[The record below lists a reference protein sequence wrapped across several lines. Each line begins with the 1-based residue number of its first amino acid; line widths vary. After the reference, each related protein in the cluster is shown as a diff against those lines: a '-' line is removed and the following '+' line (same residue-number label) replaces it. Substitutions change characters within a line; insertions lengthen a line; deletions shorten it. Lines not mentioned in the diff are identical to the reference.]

1 MKNNIYTAIPDWFN
15 KLQSQSTDNTSTTTT
30 QTTIIGG
37 GGGISMSVHNLFIKS
52 DTTITIDDFTI
63 SDLFVTDQITDTENW
78 LTTPLLHTLPNTEVS
93 VTTAAQ
99 QLYIG
104 AYDKNN
110 NQIKLYQFSEAIST
124 VVIPENCY
132 YLRASSNKTNTDL
145 TIKYV
150 GLNNFDETQQNKLES
165 SSFQNFLTL
174 VEGDEKGVI
183 TNSVQNLSLVFQN
196 PLYYTLDKAG
206 NVLISIDR
214 DALFSQS
221 ENPTDDRY
229 VTTVANSVQDILSS
243 KNFKEGLS
251 INGIEIV
258 ERNGFLYI
266 KGNLATTGG
275 ITAYADDPD
284 DPGSGGGLPGG
295 GAIGDIV
302 ITGSGNALV
311 DASLSEDHSV
321 ITFTKGWLVDA
332 ESDQS
337 ITGIKDFING
347 LKLDGQLIKIV
358 DGVLF
363 LDCSIAATGG
373 ITAYATMPGEG
384 SSSIMDQLV
393 VDTEYFIITEE
404 GVLTIVPGSVGGI
417 SNIYVTGNGNALT
430 TATLSE
436 DGKTISF
443 TKDKTFADDTEIK
456 RIISEFKSEVNE
468 QLKRFVTLD
477 TEQEITA
484 VKHFIEGVTIGSNK
498 HKFYEKDGVL
508 WLEGDIAITGGVT
521 TYATENVD
529 VSTIM
534 DGVAV
539 DEITITKGNDNVLRI
554 KDAGAGSSFDEN
566 AMWSALASSSDKQ
579 INKSHLTTA
588 LTGYATESWVSQ
600 NYATSSA
607 LKSVSTKLN
616 DFLEGSDTDTII
628 NKWKELEAFL
638 SGMAETDN
646 LAEIL
651 ETKADKSYVDST
663 FVTIATKQTITG
675 EKTFSATLNTA
686 AIKASGNITA
696 PSLEA
701 SDYVTIAGI
710 KFRKLENGAILVEG
724 NLAATGGI
732 TGYAI
737 DPVDVTTIMSGVVA
751 DEITITN
758 DNGVLKIKNAG
769 SGSGF
774 DKPAMWTALAGSTT
788 EQINKS
794 HLTTA
799 LTGYATESWVS
810 GKNYAVKATTLAG
823 YGITDGIN
831 AVSVT
836 GTGNAVTAAS
846 ISGHTLTLTK
856 GSTFSLSGHKHAW
869 ADITSGK
876 PSTLSGYGI
885 TDAYTKTES
894 DGRYPT
900 KTGSGAS
907 GTWGINVTGNA
918 GTATKLQTAR
928 TLWGRSFDGTK
939 NVSGDIN
946 NVGNI
951 NFILEGKLVSNGSL
965 ELKYKN
971 DDTISLTF
979 TGTVFRPFTS
989 AHNNID
995 LGASTARWR
1004 DLYIGRNAYVDGI
1017 TKTEDFYIGGIRL
1030 HKTADGVI
1038 TLEGNLAV
1046 TGGITTYAI
1055 DPVSASTIMDGVVVD
1070 GTTIKKENGKL
1081 VAVGGGEAGSVAWG
1095 NISGKPSVFS
1105 TNIANI
1111 TDLHSSWDAVL
1122 KAQKPNWLTAV
1133 SIATISDLHANWDAL
1148 LKAAPSAYVTRWPT
1162 ISEVTNKQ
1170 NLVIKLNGGTT
1181 EGTNQ
1186 FTYNATAAK
1195 SLNITASSVGAAASS
1210 HNHSWSNI
1218 TSGKPTTLAGYG
1230 ITDAYTKTESDNRY
1244 LNVSGGDTIQG
1255 LITINHTTLDDSI
1268 NIIREGSN
1276 NPTICFSNKTNG
1288 QLGRIGFNNEG
1299 KICVYFK
1306 TSSDEGYV
1314 WHSTNDGAG
1323 SGLDA
1328 DLLDGTHKSDL
1339 LTALT
1344 SSSGTNISITVG
1356 GTTKSIA
1363 DLYANSA
1370 YKLENTH
1377 TIWGQNFNGTQN
1389 ITGRF
1394 TSNERVY
1401 ADKGIW
1407 VTNNDIAGWGQSNAA
1422 LNLSIPN
1429 TSNTSGIICVYRSGQ
1444 SNIGYTRF
1452 FSMEISNS
1460 SDSVRTYYVNEVRID
1475 ITPTYMDIN
1484 KQLNINGNTII
1495 GSGGNL
1501 GIGTANPAAKLHV
1514 IGDILATGGGTYY
1527 GSDIRYKSIMQQV
1540 ELSLL
1545 SIANAPSFVYRWNK
1559 KEMKRDRLNLGGS
1572 AQYTQSVLPWAV
1584 EEKDNFLSMDYAT
1597 VAYTFAVHTA
1607 RHLLTYETRTDKKI
1621 KKLENRV
1628 KYLEKQLKSLY
1639 YEEANIV
1646 DN

>member
-15 KLQSQSTDNTSTTTT
+15 KVQSQSTDNTSTTTT

-37 GGGISMSVHNLFIKS
+37 GGSSISMSVHNLFIKS

-275 ITAYADDPD
+275 ITAYTDDPD
-284 DPGSGGGLPGG
+284 DPGGSGGLPGG

-321 ITFTKGWLVDA
+321 ITFTKSWLVDA

-337 ITGIKDFING
+337 ITGIKNFING

-484 VKHFIEGVTIGSNK
+484 VKHFIEGITIGSNK
-498 HKFYEKDGVL
+498 HKFYERDGVL
-508 WLEGDIAITGGVT
+508 WLEGDIAITGGIT

-539 DEITITKGNDNVLRI
+539 DEITITKGSDNILRI
-554 KDAGAGSSFDEN
+554 KNAGAGSSFDEN

-588 LTGYATESWVSQ
+588 LTGYATETWVIS

-607 LKSVSTKLN
+607 LESVSTKLN
-616 DFLEGSDTDTII
+616 NFLEGSDTDTII

-751 DEITITN
+751 DETTITN
-758 DNGVLKIKNAG
+758 DKGVLKIKNAG

-774 DKPAMWTALAGSTT
+774 DKSAMWEAC
-788 EQINKS
+788 
-794 HLTTA
+794 
-799 LTGYATESWVS
+799 
-810 GKNYAVKATTLAG
+810 
-823 YGITDGIN
+823 
-831 AVSVT
+831 
-836 GTGNAVTAAS
+836 
-846 ISGHTLTLTK
+846 
-856 GSTFSLSGHKHAW
+856 
-869 ADITSGK
+869 
-876 PSTLSGYGI
+876 
-885 TDAYTKTES
+885 
-894 DGRYPT
+894 
-900 KTGSGAS
+900 
-907 GTWGINVTGNA
+907 
-918 GTATKLQTAR
+918 R
-928 TLWGRSFDGTK
+928 TL
-939 NVSGDIN
+939 
-946 NVGNI
+946 
-951 NFILEGKLVSNGSL
+951 
-965 ELKYKN
+965 
-971 DDTISLTF
+971 
-979 TGTVFRPFTS
+979 
-989 AHNNID
+989 
-995 LGASTARWR
+995 
-1004 DLYIGRNAYVDGI
+1004 
-1017 TKTEDFYIGGIRL
+1017 
-1030 HKTADGVI
+1030 
-1038 TLEGNLAV
+1038 
-1046 TGGITTYAI
+1046 
-1055 DPVSASTIMDGVVVD
+1055 
-1070 GTTIKKENGKL
+1070 
-1081 VAVGGGEAGSVAWG
+1081 
-1095 NISGKPSVFS
+1095 
-1105 TNIANI
+1105 
-1111 TDLHSSWDAVL
+1111 
-1122 KAQKPNWLTAV
+1122 
-1133 SIATISDLHANWDAL
+1133 L
-1148 LKAAPSAYVTRWPT
+1148 L
-1162 ISEVTNKQ
+1162 
-1170 NLVIKLNGGTT
+1170 L
-1181 EGTNQ
+1181 
-1186 FTYNATAAK
+1186 
-1195 SLNITASSVGAAASS
+1195 
-1210 HNHSWSNI
+1210 
-1218 TSGKPTTLAGYG
+1218 
-1230 ITDAYTKTESDNRY
+1230 
-1244 LNVSGGDTIQG
+1244 
-1255 LITINHTTLDDSI
+1255 
-1268 NIIREGSN
+1268 
-1276 NPTICFSNKTNG
+1276 
-1288 QLGRIGFNNEG
+1288 
-1299 KICVYFK
+1299 
-1306 TSSDEGYV
+1306 
-1314 WHSTNDGAG
+1314 
-1323 SGLDA
+1323 
-1328 DLLDGTHKSDL
+1328 
-1339 LTALT
+1339 
-1344 SSSGTNISITVG
+1344 
-1356 GTTKSIA
+1356 
-1363 DLYANSA
+1363 
-1370 YKLENTH
+1370 
-1377 TIWGQNFNGTQN
+1377 
-1389 ITGRF
+1389 
-1394 TSNERVY
+1394 
-1401 ADKGIW
+1401 
-1407 VTNNDIAGWGQSNAA
+1407 
-1422 LNLSIPN
+1422 
-1429 TSNTSGIICVYRSGQ
+1429 
-1444 SNIGYTRF
+1444 
-1452 FSMEISNS
+1452 
-1460 SDSVRTYYVNEVRID
+1460 
-1475 ITPTYMDIN
+1475 
-1484 KQLNINGNTII
+1484 
-1495 GSGGNL
+1495 
-1501 GIGTANPAAKLHV
+1501 
-1514 IGDILATGGGTYY
+1514 
-1527 GSDIRYKSIMQQV
+1527 
-1540 ELSLL
+1540 
-1545 SIANAPSFVYRWNK
+1545 
-1559 KEMKRDRLNLGGS
+1559 
-1572 AQYTQSVLPWAV
+1572 
-1584 EEKDNFLSMDYAT
+1584 
-1597 VAYTFAVHTA
+1597 
-1607 RHLLTYETRTDKKI
+1607 
-1621 KKLENRV
+1621 
-1628 KYLEKQLKSLY
+1628 
-1639 YEEANIV
+1639 
-1646 DN
+1646 

>member
-15 KLQSQSTDNTSTTTT
+15 KVQSQSTDNTSTTTT

-37 GGGISMSVHNLFIKS
+37 GGSISMSVHNLFIKS
-52 DTTITIDDFTI
+52 DTTITIDNFTI

-206 NVLISIDR
+206 NVLISIDK

-275 ITAYADDPD
+275 ITAYTDDPD
-284 DPGSGGGLPGG
+284 DPGGSGGLPGG

-321 ITFTKGWLVDA
+321 ITFTKGWLVDV

-347 LKLDGQLIKIV
+347 IKLDGQLIKIV
-358 DGVLF
+358 DGVLW
-363 LDCSIAATGG
+363 LDCSIATTGG

-393 VDTEYFIITEE
+393 VDTKYFIITEE

-430 TATLSE
+430 TATLSD

-456 RIISEFKSEVNE
+456 RIISEFKNEVNE

-484 VKHFIEGVTIGSNK
+484 IKHFIEGVTIGSNK

-508 WLEGDIAITGGVT
+508 WLEGDIAVTGGIT
-521 TYATENVD
+521 TYATENLD

-534 DGVAV
+534 DGVTV
-539 DEITITKGNDNVLRI
+539 DGETITKGSDNILRI
-554 KDAGAGSSFDEN
+554 KNAGAGSSFDEN

-588 LTGYATESWVSQ
+588 LTGYATETWVSQ

-607 LKSVSTKLN
+607 LESVSTKLN
-616 DFLEGSDTDTII
+616 DFLEGSDTDNII

-701 SDYVTIAGI
+701 SDYITIAGI

-751 DEITITN
+751 DETTITN

-774 DKPAMWTALAGSTT
+774 DKSAMWEALKGDTV

-810 GKNYAVKATTLAG
+810 GKNYAVKSTTLAG

-869 ADITSGK
+869 SDITSGK

-894 DGRYPT
+894 DSKYPT

-907 GTWGINVTGNA
+907 GTWDINITGNAVSSSKSNTIAIDKISDLNSPNWNEYAATIQRFDANTDNRPPIGDNANAVLNIPMTKHGTSGMYGYQLAFVSNREEIYARKWSSGNPTIWKRLPFVDYNTGYLRYGFSSVLSTDWFRSEGNTGWYSQTYGGGIYMTDSNYIRTLNNKAFCALRYDADQGSLGNSWNDGQGAFSVRIYNDGNQTPLLLAYRNATNDTGANRLFAMELLNNGNQLNFGMGGESRLELQKGCLTMNGTIRANGDVYGNRLIYKDITSTNLSAGDYFLSNQPAIKCEQDLAIVDNDRVRPILRWGDAVKNVGYNTRYVIGSVRYGYDWGQIFMAVSNNDAGTSVGCSMSIYGSGYVEVTGN
-918 GTATKLQTAR
+918 
-928 TLWGRSFDGTK
+928 
-939 NVSGDIN
+939 
-946 NVGNI
+946 
-951 NFILEGKLVSNGSL
+951 ILS
-965 ELKYKN
+965 
-971 DDTISLTF
+971 
-979 TGTVFRPFTS
+979 
-989 AHNNID
+989 
-995 LGASTARWR
+995 
-1004 DLYIGRNAYVDGI
+1004 
-1017 TKTEDFYIGGIRL
+1017 
-1030 HKTADGVI
+1030 
-1038 TLEGNLAV
+1038 
-1046 TGGITTYAI
+1046 TGGIT
-1055 DPVSASTIMDGVVVD
+1055 
-1070 GTTIKKENGKL
+1070 
-1081 VAVGGGEAGSVAWG
+1081 
-1095 NISGKPSVFS
+1095 
-1105 TNIANI
+1105 
-1111 TDLHSSWDAVL
+1111 
-1122 KAQKPNWLTAV
+1122 
-1133 SIATISDLHANWDAL
+1133 
-1148 LKAAPSAYVTRWPT
+1148 AY
-1162 ISEVTNKQ
+1162 S
-1170 NLVIKLNGGTT
+1170 
-1181 EGTNQ
+1181 
-1186 FTYNATAAK
+1186 
-1195 SLNITASSVGAAASS
+1195 
-1210 HNHSWSNI
+1210 
-1218 TSGKPTTLAGYG
+1218 
-1230 ITDAYTKTESDNRY
+1230 
-1244 LNVSGGDTIQG
+1244 
-1255 LITINHTTLDDSI
+1255 
-1268 NIIREGSN
+1268 
-1276 NPTICFSNKTNG
+1276 
-1288 QLGRIGFNNEG
+1288 
-1299 KICVYFK
+1299 
-1306 TSSDEGYV
+1306 
-1314 WHSTNDGAG
+1314 
-1323 SGLDA
+1323 
-1328 DLLDGTHKSDL
+1328 
-1339 LTALT
+1339 
-1344 SSSGTNISITVG
+1344 
-1356 GTTKSIA
+1356 
-1363 DLYANSA
+1363 
-1370 YKLENTH
+1370 
-1377 TIWGQNFNGTQN
+1377 
-1389 ITGRF
+1389 
-1394 TSNERVY
+1394 
-1401 ADKGIW
+1401 
-1407 VTNNDIAGWGQSNAA
+1407 
-1422 LNLSIPN
+1422 
-1429 TSNTSGIICVYRSGQ
+1429 
-1444 SNIGYTRF
+1444 
-1452 FSMEISNS
+1452 
-1460 SDSVRTYYVNEVRID
+1460 
-1475 ITPTYMDIN
+1475 
-1484 KQLNINGNTII
+1484 
-1495 GSGGNL
+1495 
-1501 GIGTANPAAKLHV
+1501 
-1514 IGDILATGGGTYY
+1514 
-1527 GSDIRYKSIMQQV
+1527 SDIRAKNIIENI
-1540 ELSLL
+1540 ELSLKQI
-1545 SIANAPSFVYRWNK
+1545 SEAPTVRFKWNGWK
-1559 KEMKRDRLNLGGS
+1559 LEDDGKTHIGGL
-1572 AQYTQSVLPWAV
+1572 AQYTQKVLPEAV
-1584 EEKDNFLSMDYAT
+1584 LNTNDFLNMDYAT
-1597 VAYTFAVHTA
+1597 TGYIFAVHTA
-1607 RHLLTYETRTDKKI
+1607 RHLLDYETKTDKEI
-1621 KKLENRV
+1621 RKLKNRI
-1628 KYLEKQLKSLY
+1628 KYLEKQLKSLH

>member
-15 KLQSQSTDNTSTTTT
+15 KIQSQSTDNTSTTAT

-37 GGGISMSVHNLFIKS
+37 GGSISMSVHNLFIKS

-174 VEGDEKGVI
+174 VEGDEKGII
-183 TNSVQNLSLVFQN
+183 TNSVQKLSLVFQN

-229 VTTVANSVQDILSS
+229 VTTVADSVQDILSS

-275 ITAYADDPD
+275 ITAYTDDPD
-284 DPGSGGGLPGG
+284 DPGGSGGNLPGSG
-295 GAIGDIV
+295 SIGDIV

-456 RIISEFKSEVNE
+456 RIISEFKNEVNE

-484 VKHFIEGVTIGSNK
+484 IKHFIEGITIGSNK

-508 WLEGDIAITGGVT
+508 WLEGDIAVTGGIT
-521 TYATENVD
+521 SYASENVD

-534 DGVAV
+534 DGVTV
-539 DEITITKGNDNVLRI
+539 DEITITKGDDNVLRI

-566 AMWSALASSSDKQ
+566 TMWSVLASSSDKQ

-675 EKTFSATLNTA
+675 EKTFSAT
-686 AIKASGNITA
+686 IKYCS
-696 PSLEA
+696 
-701 SDYVTIAGI
+701 
-710 KFRKLENGAILVEG
+710 
-724 NLAATGGI
+724 
-732 TGYAI
+732 
-737 DPVDVTTIMSGVVA
+737 
-751 DEITITN
+751 
-758 DNGVLKIKNAG
+758 
-769 SGSGF
+769 
-774 DKPAMWTALAGSTT
+774 
-788 EQINKS
+788 NKS
-794 HLTTA
+794 IWKH
-799 LTGYATESWVS
+799 YC
-810 GKNYAVKATTLAG
+810 
-823 YGITDGIN
+823 
-831 AVSVT
+831 
-836 GTGNAVTAAS
+836 
-846 ISGHTLTLTK
+846 
-856 GSTFSLSGHKHAW
+856 TFS
-869 ADITSGK
+869 
-876 PSTLSGYGI
+876 
-885 TDAYTKTES
+885 
-894 DGRYPT
+894 
-900 KTGSGAS
+900 
-907 GTWGINVTGNA
+907 
-918 GTATKLQTAR
+918 
-928 TLWGRSFDGTK
+928 
-939 NVSGDIN
+939 
-946 NVGNI
+946 
-951 NFILEGKLVSNGSL
+951 
-965 ELKYKN
+965 
-971 DDTISLTF
+971 
-979 TGTVFRPFTS
+979 
-989 AHNNID
+989 
-995 LGASTARWR
+995 
-1004 DLYIGRNAYVDGI
+1004 
-1017 TKTEDFYIGGIRL
+1017 
-1030 HKTADGVI
+1030 
-1038 TLEGNLAV
+1038 
-1046 TGGITTYAI
+1046 
-1055 DPVSASTIMDGVVVD
+1055 
-1070 GTTIKKENGKL
+1070 
-1081 VAVGGGEAGSVAWG
+1081 
-1095 NISGKPSVFS
+1095 
-1105 TNIANI
+1105 
-1111 TDLHSSWDAVL
+1111 
-1122 KAQKPNWLTAV
+1122 
-1133 SIATISDLHANWDAL
+1133 
-1148 LKAAPSAYVTRWPT
+1148 
-1162 ISEVTNKQ
+1162 
-1170 NLVIKLNGGTT
+1170 
-1181 EGTNQ
+1181 
-1186 FTYNATAAK
+1186 
-1195 SLNITASSVGAAASS
+1195 
-1210 HNHSWSNI
+1210 
-1218 TSGKPTTLAGYG
+1218 
-1230 ITDAYTKTESDNRY
+1230 
-1244 LNVSGGDTIQG
+1244 
-1255 LITINHTTLDDSI
+1255 
-1268 NIIREGSN
+1268 
-1276 NPTICFSNKTNG
+1276 
-1288 QLGRIGFNNEG
+1288 
-1299 KICVYFK
+1299 
-1306 TSSDEGYV
+1306 
-1314 WHSTNDGAG
+1314 
-1323 SGLDA
+1323 
-1328 DLLDGTHKSDL
+1328 
-1339 LTALT
+1339 
-1344 SSSGTNISITVG
+1344 
-1356 GTTKSIA
+1356 
-1363 DLYANSA
+1363 
-1370 YKLENTH
+1370 
-1377 TIWGQNFNGTQN
+1377 
-1389 ITGRF
+1389 
-1394 TSNERVY
+1394 
-1401 ADKGIW
+1401 
-1407 VTNNDIAGWGQSNAA
+1407 
-1422 LNLSIPN
+1422 
-1429 TSNTSGIICVYRSGQ
+1429 
-1444 SNIGYTRF
+1444 
-1452 FSMEISNS
+1452 
-1460 SDSVRTYYVNEVRID
+1460 
-1475 ITPTYMDIN
+1475 
-1484 KQLNINGNTII
+1484 
-1495 GSGGNL
+1495 
-1501 GIGTANPAAKLHV
+1501 
-1514 IGDILATGGGTYY
+1514 
-1527 GSDIRYKSIMQQV
+1527 
-1540 ELSLL
+1540 
-1545 SIANAPSFVYRWNK
+1545 
-1559 KEMKRDRLNLGGS
+1559 
-1572 AQYTQSVLPWAV
+1572 
-1584 EEKDNFLSMDYAT
+1584 
-1597 VAYTFAVHTA
+1597 
-1607 RHLLTYETRTDKKI
+1607 
-1621 KKLENRV
+1621 
-1628 KYLEKQLKSLY
+1628 
-1639 YEEANIV
+1639 
-1646 DN
+1646 

>member
-15 KLQSQSTDNTSTTTT
+15 KVQSQSTDNTSTTTT

-37 GGGISMSVHNLFIKS
+37 GGSISMSVHNLFIKS
-52 DTTITIDDFTI
+52 DTTITIDNFTI

-275 ITAYADDPD
+275 ITAYTDDPD
-284 DPGSGGGLPGG
+284 DPGGSGGLPGG
-295 GAIGDIV
+295 GAIRDIV

-347 LKLDGQLIKIV
+347 IKLDGQLIKIV
-358 DGVLF
+358 DGVLW

-456 RIISEFKSEVNE
+456 RIISEFKNEVNG

-484 VKHFIEGVTIGSNK
+484 IKHFIEGITIGSNK

-508 WLEGDIAITGGVT
+508 WLEGDIAITGGIT

-539 DEITITKGNDNVLRI
+539 DEITITKGSDNVLRI
-554 KDAGAGSSFDEN
+554 KNAGAGSSFDEN
-566 AMWSALASSSDKQ
+566 SMWSALASSSDKQ

-588 LTGYATESWVSQ
+588 LTGYATEIWVTEKG
-600 NYATSSA
+600 YITSSA
-607 LKSVSTKLN
+607 LN
-616 DFLEGSDTDTII
+616 
-628 NKWKELEAFL
+628 
-638 SGMAETDN
+638 
-646 LAEIL
+646 
-651 ETKADKSYVDST
+651 
-663 FVTIATKQTITG
+663 
-675 EKTFSATLNTA
+675 
-686 AIKASGNITA
+686 
-696 PSLEA
+696 
-701 SDYVTIAGI
+701 
-710 KFRKLENGAILVEG
+710 
-724 NLAATGGI
+724 
-732 TGYAI
+732 
-737 DPVDVTTIMSGVVA
+737 
-751 DEITITN
+751 
-758 DNGVLKIKNAG
+758 
-769 SGSGF
+769 
-774 DKPAMWTALAGSTT
+774 
-788 EQINKS
+788 
-794 HLTTA
+794 
-799 LTGYATESWVS
+799 GYATESWVS

-823 YGITDGIN
+823 YGITN
-831 AVSVT
+831 
-836 GTGNAVTAAS
+836 
-846 ISGHTLTLTK
+846 
-856 GSTFSLSGHKHAW
+856 
-869 ADITSGK
+869 
-876 PSTLSGYGI
+876 
-885 TDAYTKTES
+885 AYTKTDADS
-894 DGRYPT
+894 RY
-900 KTGSGAS
+900 
-907 GTWGINVTGNA
+907 V
-918 GTATKLQTAR
+918 
-928 TLWGRSFDGTK
+928 
-939 NVSGDIN
+939 NVSGDTMTGNLSVKFSGRTDQIN
-946 NVGNI
+946 LFHSTTTNRGG
-951 NFILEGKLVSNGSL
+951 L
-965 ELKYKN
+965 
-971 DDTISLTF
+971 SLTD
-979 TGTVFRPFTS
+979 TDNTVHAFHLTTT
-989 AHNNID
+989 N
-995 LGASTARWR
+995 LLWK
-1004 DLYIGRNAYVDGI
+1004 GRTVWD
-1017 TKTEDFYIGGIRL
+1017 
-1030 HKTADGVI
+1030 
-1038 TLEGNLAV
+1038 
-1046 TGGITTYAI
+1046 
-1055 DPVSASTIMDGVVVD
+1055 
-1070 GTTIKKENGKL
+1070 
-1081 VAVGGGEAGSVAWG
+1081 
-1095 NISGKPSVFS
+1095 SG
-1105 TNIANI
+1105 
-1111 TDLHSSWDAVL
+1111 
-1122 KAQKPNWLTAV
+1122 
-1133 SIATISDLHANWDAL
+1133 
-1148 LKAAPSAYVTRWPT
+1148 
-1162 ISEVTNKQ
+1162 
-1170 NLVIKLNGGTT
+1170 
-1181 EGTNQ
+1181 
-1186 FTYNATAAK
+1186 
-1195 SLNITASSVGAAASS
+1195 
-1210 HNHSWSNI
+1210 
-1218 TSGKPTTLAGYG
+1218 
-1230 ITDAYTKTESDNRY
+1230 
-1244 LNVSGGDTIQG
+1244 
-1255 LITINHTTLDDSI
+1255 
-1268 NIIREGSN
+1268 
-1276 NPTICFSNKTNG
+1276 
-1288 QLGRIGFNNEG
+1288 
-1299 KICVYFK
+1299 
-1306 TSSDEGYV
+1306 
-1314 WHSTNDGAG
+1314 NDGSE

-1328 DLLDGTHKSDL
+1328 DLLDGTHKSGL

-1356 GTTKSIA
+1356 GTTKSIT
-1363 DLYANSA
+1363 DLYAYAST
-1370 YKLENTH
+1370 KLETAR
-1377 TIWGQNFNGTQN
+1377 TLWGRSFDGTQN
-1389 ITGRF
+1389 VSGDMSNVGNIDTNYAYVNAKTFAYNPADVHDDGYPWYGF
-1394 TSNERVY
+1394 TYGGDSKIHISGYAGILFYTSAGNVLTLASDARVY
-1401 ADKGIW
+1401 ANSY
-1407 VTNNDIAGWGQSNAA
+1407 VSNDWFRSEGNSGWYSIRGGGGWYMSDTYFIRSYGEKSVYLGNGSYRNGGGGYAA
-1422 LNLSIPN
+1422 N
-1429 TSNTSGIICVYRSGQ
+1429 
-1444 SNIGYTRF
+1444 
-1452 FSMEISNS
+1452 
-1460 SDSVRTYYVNEVRID
+1460 
-1475 ITPTYMDIN
+1475 
-1484 KQLNINGNTII
+1484 NINNASEVYNCRFMSEGVGAIPAGNIRNILGWYDSAANGWQTSYII
-1495 GSGGNL
+1495 GSKRNYNNNWGEMTFGVYQYEGNNMSMKMFMSLDGANNYLYVEGNL
-1501 GIGTANPAAKLHV
+1501 LV
-1514 IGDILATGGGTYY
+1514 TGGVTLY
-1527 GSDIRYKSIMQQV
+1527 GSDIRYKSIIQQV
-1540 ELSLL
+1540 KLSLL
-1545 SIANAPSFVYRWNK
+1545 DIAKAPSFVYHWNR
-1559 KEMKRDRLNLGGS
+1559 EGMKCDRLNIGGS

-1584 EEKDNFLSMDYAT
+1584 EEKNNLLSMDYAT
-1597 VAYTFAVHTA
+1597 VAYTFSVHTA
-1607 RHLLTYETRTDKKI
+1607 RHLLDYETKTDKEI
-1621 KKLENRV
+1621 RKLKNRI

>member
-15 KLQSQSTDNTSTTTT
+15 KVQSQSTDNTSTTTT

-37 GGGISMSVHNLFIKS
+37 GGSSISMSVHNLFIKS

-275 ITAYADDPD
+275 ITAYTDDPD
-284 DPGSGGGLPGG
+284 DPGGSGGLPGG

-347 LKLDGQLIKIV
+347 LKLSGQLIKIV

-430 TATLSE
+430 TVTLSE
-436 DGKTISF
+436 DGKTVSF
-443 TKDKTFADDTEIK
+443 TKDKNFADQAEMSAYKSEVNQTIA
-456 RIISEFKSEVNE
+456 EFKNEVNE
-468 QLKRFVTLD
+468 QLKHFVTLD

-484 VKHFIEGVTIGSNK
+484 IKHFIEGVTIGSNK

-508 WLEGDIAITGGVT
+508 WLEGDIAITGGIT

-529 VSTIM
+529 ASTIM
-534 DGVAV
+534 DGVTV
-539 DEITITKGNDNVLRI
+539 DEITITKGSDNILRI
-554 KDAGAGSSFDEN
+554 KNAGTGSSFDEN
-566 AMWSALASSSDKQ
+566 AMWSALSGSSDNQ
-579 INKSHLTTA
+579 INKSHLTMA
-588 LTGYATESWVSQ
+588 LDGYATRNWVIE
-600 NYATSSA
+600 NYATKSELSA
-607 LKSVSTKLN
+607 VSNKLN

-638 SGMAETDN
+638 SGMVETDN

-651 ETKADKSYVDST
+651 ETKADKKYVDST
-663 FVTIATKQTITG
+663 FVTLATKQTITG
-675 EKTFSATLNTA
+675 EKTFSSVLNTA
-686 AIKASGNITA
+686 AIKASGAITA
-696 PSLEA
+696 PSLA
-701 SDYVTIAGI
+701 VSDWVTIAGI
-710 KFRKLENGAILVEG
+710 KLRKLEDGALMLEG
-724 NLAATGGI
+724 NLALTGAL
-732 TGYAI
+732 TMYASNGQSFGTIYDGLPI
-737 DPVDVTTIMSGVVA
+737 DNDTIYWQEVDGSR
-751 DEITITN
+751 
-758 DNGVLKIKNAG
+758 VLKAREG
-769 SGSGF
+769 SGSSF
-774 DKPAMWTALAGSTT
+774 DKSAMWTALAGSTT

-836 GTGNAVTAAS
+836 GTGNAVTDAS
-846 ISGHTLTLTK
+846 VKGHILTLTK

-894 DGRYPT
+894 DSKYPT

-928 TLWGRSFDGTK
+928 SLWGNNFDGTA
-939 NVSGDIN
+939 NISGDITLA
-946 NVGNI
+946 VGKGIYLSANDERWLLQTKRSDNTQI
-951 NFILEGKLVSNGSL
+951 NGIKTNGFQMCT
-965 ELKYKN
+965 YFG
-971 DDTISLTF
+971 DTKTMQFNSDRIYSD
-979 TGTVFRPFTS
+979 VDFR
-989 AHNNID
+989 AQK
-995 LGASTARWR
+995 
-1004 DLYIGRNAYVDGI
+1004 DLYIN
-1017 TKTEDFYIGGIRL
+1017 GIRL

-1070 GTTIKKENGKL
+1070 GVTIKKENGKL

-1095 NISGKPSVFS
+1095 NITGKPSVYA

-1122 KAQKPNWLTAV
+1122 KAQKPAWLTAV

-1162 ISEVTNKQ
+1162 ISEVTGKQ
-1170 NLVIKLNGGTT
+1170 NLIVKLNGGTT

-1186 FTYNATAAK
+1186 FTYNATGAK
-1195 SLNITASSVGAAASS
+1195 TINIT
-1210 HNHSWSNI
+1210 
-1218 TSGKPTTLAGYG
+1218 PAGIG
-1230 ITDAYTKTESDNRY
+1230 TYTKSESDSKY
-1244 LNVSGGDTIQG
+1244 PTKTGSGASGTWG
-1255 LITINHTTLDDSI
+1255 I
-1268 NIIREGSN
+1268 NISGNASN
-1276 NPTICFSNKTNG
+1276 
-1288 QLGRIGFNNEG
+1288 
-1299 KICVYFK
+1299 
-1306 TSSDEGYV
+1306 
-1314 WHSTNDGAG
+1314 
-1323 SGLDA
+1323 A
-1328 DLLDGTHKSDL
+1328 DKLDGTHKRSGNTYWGVIPYVDSDGTFEVGKYIDFHNSSTGTIDYSTRLQCDGDHSNTLILPTRNGNLAL
-1339 LTALT
+1339 LSDNVASATKLQTAR
-1344 SSSGTNISITVG
+1344 
-1356 GTTKSIA
+1356 
-1363 DLYANSA
+1363 
-1370 YKLENTH
+1370 
-1377 TIWGQNFNGTQN
+1377 TIWGQSFDGTNNVTGNIDIGNNDIIGYAGARIIQNLSSNLGINPSGYVGIGTTSPSYKLHVNGGIYGSSDIRGARYVLEDNTL
-1389 ITGRF
+1389 TGLGSSEMF
-1394 TSNERVY
+1394 TSNLSSIRY
-1401 ADKGIW
+1401 SSDGIYVNGGTFRPIIRW
-1407 VTNNDIAGWGQSNAA
+1407 GDIVNGRGYQTRYVFGSVRDDANDWGRIFMAVSNNDAG
-1422 LNLSIPN
+1422 
-1429 TSNTSGIICVYRSGQ
+1429 TSTGCS
-1444 SNIGYTRF
+1444 
-1452 FSMEISNS
+1452 FSMYGAGYVEI
-1460 SDSVRTYYVNEVRID
+1460 TG
-1475 ITPTYMDIN
+1475 
-1484 KQLNINGNTII
+1484 NILT
-1495 GSGGNL
+1495 
-1501 GIGTANPAAKLHV
+1501 
-1514 IGDILATGGGTYY
+1514 TGGSTFY
-1527 GSDIRYKSIMQQV
+1527 GSDIRYKSIIHPVM
-1540 ELSLL
+1540 LL
-1545 SIANAPSFVYRWNK
+1545 ALNKIAEAPSFVYRWNRPN
-1559 KEMKRDRLNLGGS
+1559 MNQNRLNLGGS
-1572 AQYTQSVLPWAV
+1572 AQYTQSILPWAV
-1584 EEKDNFLSMDYAT
+1584 EENNGFLNMDYAT
-1597 VAYTFAVHTA
+1597 VAYTFSVHTA
-1607 RHLLTYETRTDKKI
+1607 RHLLDYETKTDKEI
-1621 KKLENRV
+1621 RKLKNRI
-1628 KYLEKQLKSLY
+1628 KYLEKQLKSLH

>member
-37 GGGISMSVHNLFIKS
+37 GGSISMSVHNLFIKS

-284 DPGSGGGLPGG
+284 DPGGSGGLPGG

-321 ITFTKGWLVDA
+321 ITFTKDWLVDA

-347 LKLDGQLIKIV
+347 IKLDGQLIKIV

-456 RIISEFKSEVNE
+456 RIISEFKNEVNE

-588 LTGYATESWVSQ
+588 LTGYATESWVS
-600 NYATSSA
+600 
-607 LKSVSTKLN
+607 
-616 DFLEGSDTDTII
+616 
-628 NKWKELEAFL
+628 
-638 SGMAETDN
+638 
-646 LAEIL
+646 
-651 ETKADKSYVDST
+651 
-663 FVTIATKQTITG
+663 
-675 EKTFSATLNTA
+675 
-686 AIKASGNITA
+686 
-696 PSLEA
+696 
-701 SDYVTIAGI
+701 
-710 KFRKLENGAILVEG
+710 
-724 NLAATGGI
+724 
-732 TGYAI
+732 
-737 DPVDVTTIMSGVVA
+737 
-751 DEITITN
+751 
-758 DNGVLKIKNAG
+758 
-769 SGSGF
+769 
-774 DKPAMWTALAGSTT
+774 
-788 EQINKS
+788 
-794 HLTTA
+794 
-799 LTGYATESWVS
+799 

-894 DGRYPT
+894 DNKYPT

-928 TLWGRSFDGTK
+928 TLWGRSFDGTG
-939 NVSGDIN
+939 NVSGNLD

-951 NFILEGKLVSNGSL
+951 NFRLEGKLVSNGSL

-971 DDTISLTF
+971 DDTTSLTF
-979 TGTVFRPFTS
+979 TGIVFRPFTS

-995 LGASTARWR
+995 LGASTVRWR

-1055 DPVSASTIMDGVVVD
+1055 DPVSASTVMDGVVVD
-1070 GTTIKKENGKL
+1070 GTTIAKVDGVLKVLN
-1081 VAVGGGEAGSVAWG
+1081 AGGGEAGSVAWG
-1095 NISGKPSVFS
+1095 NITGKPSVFS

-1195 SLNITASSVGAAASS
+1195 SLNITASSVGA
-1210 HNHSWSNI
+1210 
-1218 TSGKPTTLAGYG
+1218 
-1230 ITDAYTKTESDNRY
+1230 YTKSESDGRY
-1244 LNVSGGDTIQG
+1244 PTKTGSGASGTWGINISGNASNADKLDNMHLSGIVHSEQGYSTGTTEASGSSRNLSRSSFWRDNDRSRIGIFACHSQDTKYGWELSCGYYSVRPYFSVKSNGSWKSDRIIAFLDDNVSSANQLANTK
-1255 LITINHTTLDDSI
+1255 TL
-1268 NIIREGSN
+1268 
-1276 NPTICFSNKTNG
+1276 
-1288 QLGRIGFNNEG
+1288 
-1299 KICVYFK
+1299 
-1306 TSSDEGYV
+1306 
-1314 WHSTNDGAG
+1314 
-1323 SGLDA
+1323 
-1328 DLLDGTHKSDL
+1328 
-1339 LTALT
+1339 
-1344 SSSGTNISITVG
+1344 
-1356 GTTKSIA
+1356 
-1363 DLYANSA
+1363 
-1370 YKLENTH
+1370 
-1377 TIWGQNFNGTQN
+1377 WGQNFNGTQN
-1389 ITGRF
+1389 VSGDMSNVGNINTNYAYVNAKTFAYNPADTHDDGYPWYGF
-1394 TSNERVY
+1394 TYGGDNKIHISGYGGILFYNSAGNVLTLATDGRVY
-1401 ADKGIW
+1401 ATSYVSSDWFRSNGDTGWYSIRGGGGWYMSDTYFIRSYGEKSVYLGNGSYRNAGGNAYSNNLENISEPYNCRYMSETTYNIPTGYIHPFCGWSDSAASGW
-1407 VTNNDIAGWGQSNAA
+1407 VTS
-1422 LNLSIPN
+1422 
-1429 TSNTSGIICVYRSGQ
+1429 
-1444 SNIGYTRF
+1444 
-1452 FSMEISNS
+1452 
-1460 SDSVRTYYVNEVRID
+1460 YV
-1475 ITPTYMDIN
+1475 
-1484 KQLNINGNTII
+1484 I
-1495 GSGGNL
+1495 GSIRNYANNWGEIYFGIYQYEGASRAWKAYMALDGVNRHLYIDGNL
-1501 GIGTANPAAKLHV
+1501 MV
-1514 IGDILATGGGTYY
+1514 TGGGTFY
-1527 GSDIRYKSIMQQV
+1527 GSDIRYKSIIQQIK
-1540 ELSLL
+1540 LSLL
-1545 SIANAPSFVYRWNK
+1545 DIAKSPSFVYHWNK
-1559 KEMKRDRLNLGGS
+1559 KEMICDRLNIGGS
-1572 AQYTQSVLPWAV
+1572 AQYTQTILPWAV
-1584 EEKDNFLSMDYAT
+1584 EEKNNLLTMDYAT

-1607 RHLLTYETRTDKKI
+1607 RHLLDYETKTDKEI
-1621 KKLENRV
+1621 RKLKNRI
-1628 KYLEKQLKSLY
+1628 KYLEKQLKSLH